1 MCILM
6 FFFLIYLNFILI
18 VNILT
23 ERNRNISRHLETK
36 EKIKKYPTQLN
47 AELVSRL
54 DAEN

>member
-1 MCILM
+1 M